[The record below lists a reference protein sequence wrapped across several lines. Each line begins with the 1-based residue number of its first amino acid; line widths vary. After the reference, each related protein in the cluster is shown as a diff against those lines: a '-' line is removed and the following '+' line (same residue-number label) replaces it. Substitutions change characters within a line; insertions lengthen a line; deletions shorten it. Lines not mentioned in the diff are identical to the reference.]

1 MLNENM
7 LIFKIIMISEAMYPK
22 NFFHVSVAGSINIRT
37 TFGSMDT
44 FVEPKPKTA

>member
-22 NFFHVSVAGSINIRT
+22 NFFYVSVTGSIGIGT

-44 FVEPKPKTA
+44 FGEPKQKTA